1 MSGGSMNYLCFRVE
15 EEAVGMMEDAE
26 LDELMKDIS
35 TLLHDCE
42 WWHSGDYGEDGY
54 RKSVAKFKAKWFG
67 KSAHRSKR
75 LEKLIDEKI
84 EQVRKEC
91 RQMIGFVEEEDA
103 E

>member
-1 MSGGSMNYLCFRVE
+1 MSGGSMNYLYFRVKE
-15 EEAVGMMEDAE
+15 DAFGMMADAE
-26 LDELMKDIS
+26 LNELMEDIS

-42 WWHSGDYGEDGY
+42 WWHSGDYGEDDY
-54 RKSVAKFKAKWFG
+54 RRSVAKFKAKWFG

-91 RQMIGFVEEEDA
+91 RQMIGFVEEEDDG
-103 E
+103 